1 MTNEEAVQIVTSF
14 GGIAEISAI
23 TGTDM
28 AAPLSMLPYPKETIE
43 IAIETYIDTLIH
55 SRTYT
60 EKARSYLKTSYTML
74 AGFIQDDQVAIVKKG
89 EKALEA
95 SAIKAR
101 EAEERGEESSDSG
114 SGEDDNWDDVNK
126 SSEILMRIQEEM
138 AKRQEAIEKYEIQQ
152 LFAFAAG
159 Q

>member
-114 SGEDDNWDDVNK
+114 EDDNWEDVNK
-126 SSEILMRIQEEM
+126 SSEILMQIQEEM
-138 AKRQEAIEKYEIQQ
+138 SKRQEAIEKYEIQQ

>member
-28 AAPLSMLPYPKETIE
+28 AAPISMLPYPKETIE
-43 IAIETYIDTLIH
+43 IAIETYLDNLIH
-55 SRTYT
+55 TRTYT
-60 EKARSYLKTSYTML
+60 DKARSYLKTSYTML
-74 AGFIQDDQVAIVKKG
+74 ACFVPDEQVAIVKKG

-101 EAEERGEESSDSG
+101 EQEEGGGESSDSG
-114 SGEDDNWDDVNK
+114 EDENWDEVNK
-126 SSEILMRIQEEM
+126 SSEILMRVQEEM
-138 AKRQEAIEKYEIQQ
+138 AKRQEAIEKYELQQ